1 MIARA
6 LSAIAFAIAIALALL
21 GCGRSSLDDAIYAH
35 GLPDAAPPGQDAAR
49 PGRDSAPPGQDSA
62 LPGSDSAPPG
72 RDAAPDAADAGR
84 AGCPED
90 SGTLPVV
97 LASGLDV
104 PDEIA
109 VDDASVYW
117 VENGS
122 GSVKRVSICGGA
134 VTTLATGQSAP
145 SSIAVDAT
153 SVYWINYPGTEQSG
167 TIMRVAKGGGA
178 APEILAAA
186 LGGLDCMAVGSA
198 AVYGGGTGIGEVT
211 RIPLEGGAPTVV
223 VPGNVLVSGLAV
235 DTTRVYWISEKAGA
249 LAEVLL
255 SAPLTSGTGGALT
268 TLASGLNNA
277 QSLVV
282 GAASLYWLEDDT
294 AYVPNVVRMPAGGGT
309 PEVVA
314 LNAAAF
320 AIDGADVFWIR
331 STSPPSAMDDILE
344 GSIDGGALT
353 VLASGQSFPNAI
365 AVNSSGVYWSETG
378 PIAGEAGAIMKLAR

>member
-1 MIARA
+1 VLARA
-6 LSAIAFAIAIALALL
+6 LSVFAIASALALL
-21 GCGRSSLDDAIYAH
+21 GCGARSSLDDAIY
-35 GLPDAAPPGQDAAR
+35 GLPDAAPA
-49 PGRDSAPPGQDSA
+49 GQDSA
-62 LPGSDSAPPG
+62 LSGSDAAPPG
-72 RDAAPDAADAGR
+72 RDAAPDAVDAGR

-104 PDEIA
+104 PDGIA

-145 SSIAVDAT
+145 SSIAVDST
-153 SVYWINYPGTEQSG
+153 SVYWINYPDSEQGG
-167 TIMRVAKGGGA
+167 TIVRVAKGGGA
-178 APEILAAA
+178 APEVLAAA
-186 LGGLDCMAVGSA
+186 LGGVDCIAVGSA
-198 AVYGGGTGIGEVT
+198 AVYGATGIGTVT

-223 VPGNVLVSGLAV
+223 VPGDVLVSGLAV
-235 DTTRVYWISEKAGA
+235 DTTRVYWISERGGA
-249 LAEVLL
+249 LAGVLL

-277 QSLVV
+277 QSLVL
-282 GAASLYWLEDDT
+282 GAASLYWIEEDT
-294 AYVPNVVRMPAGGGT
+294 AYVPNLVSVPAGGGT
-309 PEVVA
+309 PGVVA
-314 LNAAAF
+314 SNAVAF

-331 STSPPSAMDDILE
+331 SSSTPPAMDDILE
-344 GSIDGGALT
+344 GSIDEGAPT
-353 VLASGQSFPNAI
+353 VLASGQPAPNAI

-378 PIAGEAGAIMKLAR
+378 PTAGDAGAIMKLAR